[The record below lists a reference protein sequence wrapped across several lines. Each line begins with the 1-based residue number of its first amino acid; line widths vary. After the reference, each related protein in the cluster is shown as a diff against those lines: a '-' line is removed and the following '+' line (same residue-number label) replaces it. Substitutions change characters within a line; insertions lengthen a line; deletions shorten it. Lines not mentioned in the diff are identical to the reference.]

1 MLLLVGCE
9 DDPIGQDKTDG
20 GAGSVCEQRRL
31 DAGPAPR
38 CTMDEH
44 CCEREAC
51 NASTGICYALD
62 SCQVDADCPQAA
74 QGQIC
79 RDDDMDGY
87 KDCVFD
93 RCEDDDECLAT
104 PCPQDQVPA
113 CISGGCACGIPC
125 QGGCPRTQGCCIPDD
140 TCYPL
145 PEACRGLSCPPGQF
159 VSITTPGA
167 WNTGTCEF
175 TGESC
180 RCERLPPLPV
190 GDIGRFSAMA
200 SLTEGQALSAYNNT
214 YGDLMFGRVNASTRE
229 IAWTFVDGVPTTT
242 IAITGDIDGPRAGN
256 SDPGADVGLYTDI
269 AVDAAGAA
277 HIVYHDRTSQSLNY
291 AVGLDQAWQLHV
303 VESAPVAGLYSDL
316 FLGPN
321 GRPMIAYLAH
331 QLDVPGQPNQRR
343 SVLRLAVASTNQ
355 PAQASDW
362 SFRDLVETDLSPLG
376 CADRC
381 REGEVCRSSDDRCF
395 VPNPSACPN
404 NCPNNNACIEDRC
417 QRVQSPPAFRELPK
431 VRGLWPSAGALS
443 DGTVYLA
450 FFDNVN
456 QSLSMIQIAGP
467 NPLAG
472 AVNVT
477 LLTDPLEDAGRFPDL
492 YVLPGG
498 EMHLAYYNDTQRSLE
513 YRQLDSNLNV
523 AASERVATGLDSGV
537 VPGGSFVGT
546 DPAMVVDALGT
557 VRIAFQDSTLGLL
570 RYARRTGA
578 NTWSIRTLRGDETTN
593 EGSFG
598 FYSDQVLDRN
608 RENPIISTYRYWL
621 SALPDPQNGV
631 EVLLPPE

>member
-1 MLLLVGCE
+1 MACE
-9 DDPIGQDKTDG
+9 DDTVGPDKNDS
-20 GAGSVCEQRRL
+20 GAGSICELRRQ

-38 CTMDEH
+38 CTMDED

-51 NASTGICYALD
+51 NTSTGICYALD
-62 SCQVDADCPQAA
+62 ACQVDSDCPQAA

-93 RCEDDDECLAT
+93 RCEDDDECAAT

-125 QGGCPRTQGCCIPDD
+125 QGGCPQSQGCCIPDD

-145 PEACRGLSCPPGQF
+145 PEACMGLTCPPGQF

-167 WNTGTCEF
+167 WDTGICEF

-190 GDIGRFSAMA
+190 GDIGLYSAMS
-200 SLTEGQALSAYNNT
+200 SLGQGQALSAYNNT
-214 YGDLMFGRVNASTRE
+214 YGDLMFGRVNASTQE
-229 IAWTFVDGVPTTT
+229 ISWSFVDGVPTTT
-242 IAITGDIDGPRAGN
+242 TAITGDIDGPRSGN
-256 SDPGADVGLYTDI
+256 SDPGPDVGIYTDI
-269 AVDAAGAA
+269 AVDASGTA
-277 HIVYHDRTSQSLNY
+277 HIAYHDRSTRSLKY
-291 AVGLDQAWQLHV
+291 AVGLDQAWQIHV

-316 FLGPN
+316 IIAPN
-321 GRPMIAYLAH
+321 GRPMITYLAH
-331 QLDVPGQPNQRR
+331 QLDVTGQPLARR
-343 SVLRLAVASTNQ
+343 SVLRIAVASTNQ
-355 PAQASDW
+355 PSQSSDW
-362 SFRDLVETDLSPLG
+362 TTRDLLETDLSGLG

-381 REGEVCRSSDDRCF
+381 RDGEVCRNSDDRCF
-395 VPNPSACPN
+395 APNPSACPN
-404 NCPNNNACIEDRC
+404 NCPSGNACIEDRC
-417 QRVQSPPAFRELPK
+417 QPVRTAAPFRDLPK
-431 VRGLWPSAGALS
+431 VSGLWPSAGALS
-443 DGTVYLA
+443 DGTVYIA
-450 FFDNVN
+450 FFDNVD
-456 QSLSMIQIAGP
+456 QSLSILRIAGP
-467 NPLAG
+467 NPLTG
-472 AVNVT
+472 AVDVT
-477 LLTDPLEDAGRFPDL
+477 GMTDPLEDSGRFPDL

-498 EMHLAYYNDTQRSLE
+498 EIHLAYYNDTQRSLE
-513 YRQLDSNLNV
+513 YRQLDANLNI

-546 DPAMVVDALGT
+546 DPAMVVDSVGA

-570 RYARRTGA
+570 RYARRTGP
-578 NTWSIRTLRGDETTN
+578 NTWAIRTLRGDEATN

-598 FYSDQVLDRN
+598 FYSDQVLDSN
-608 RENPIISTYRYWL
+608 RENPTVSTYRYWL

-631 EVLLPPE
+631 EILTPPE